1 MLIDMPTLTAAD
13 RARWSELERFD
24 QRIGRLPARMIDE
37 ALDEIRTFKERNPN
51 CVCSTSWG
59 KDSVV
64 VAWLTR
70 QTDPMIPLV
79 WVPTIRADGM
89 SYEAEATYQVRDAF
103 LKAFPGAYEER
114 PATARN
120 PKRGDPDYNPAQ
132 FDRPDYRS
140 QDVLKENIP
149 EPSINGVRAEESQ
162 MRARSLRWHGV
173 SSKNSCRPIIK
184 WTAAQVFGLLAVNN
198 LPVHPAYAASHGGLL
213 DRRWLRVHPL
223 RSKAPA
229 RSIVYGRDMD
239 DWEDTYFPNLAP
251 TRATP
256 TKTTTR

>member
-1 MLIDMPTLTAAD
+1 MLIHMPTLTAQDYECWVNLEHYD
-13 RARWSELERFD
+13 RA
-24 QRIGRLPARMIDE
+24 IGKLPARLIDK
-37 ALDEIRTFKERNPN
+37 AITEIATFAERNPN

-70 QTDPMIPLV
+70 QADPTIPLV

-120 PKRGDPDYNPAQ
+120 PKRRDPDYDPNQ
-132 FDRPDYRS
+132 FEQPGYRS
-140 QDVLKENIP
+140 QDVLSENIP

-162 MRARSLRWHGV
+162 MRAKSLQWHGM
-173 SSKNSCRPIIK
+173 SSKNSCRPIIR
-184 WTAAQVFGLLAVNN
+184 WTAVQIFGLLAVND

-223 RSKAPA
+223 RSKAPE
-229 RSIVYGRDMD
+229 RSTVYGRDMD
-239 DWEDTYFPNLAP
+239 EWEDTYFPVLVP
-251 TRATP
+251 HH
-256 TKTTTR
+256 